1 MKPSETSRD
10 LNGYLEPLLLLLI
23 IIIMIIIIIIIIIRR
38 RRIRIIMTI

>member
-10 LNGYLEPLLLLLI
+10 LNGYLKPLLLLLI

-38 RRIRIIMTI
+38 RIRIIMTI